1 MSACVPVYWG
11 VVIKVVFQF
20 YFNWGIHSLSSSSA
34 KNMQSE
40 LPEGHRQSPTRFF
53 LWGKVPDPQGKRGM
67 VWRA

>member
-1 MSACVPVYWG
+1 VYWG

-40 LPEGHRQSPTRFF
+40 LPEGHRDGVAAGAGEYR
-53 LWGKVPDPQGKRGM
+53 
-67 VWRA
+67 